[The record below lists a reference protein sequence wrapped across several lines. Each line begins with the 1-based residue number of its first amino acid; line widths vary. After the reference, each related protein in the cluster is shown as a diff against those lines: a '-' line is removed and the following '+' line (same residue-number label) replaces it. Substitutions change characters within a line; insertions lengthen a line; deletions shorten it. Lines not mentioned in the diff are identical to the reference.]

1 MSARG
6 RSALLS
12 PGLRIPLAGGDPGR
26 HAVLAAARALAVGLV
41 TFGAWA
47 VRLGFLADLLPRSVR
62 VGYFA
67 GLATIGRVAPPVT
80 PTCCRRPTKAAP

>member
-41 TFGAWA
+41 TLGAWA

-67 GLATIGRVAPPVT
+67 SGQPADPDPPTTAGRSRGRAW
-80 PTCCRRPTKAAP
+80 R